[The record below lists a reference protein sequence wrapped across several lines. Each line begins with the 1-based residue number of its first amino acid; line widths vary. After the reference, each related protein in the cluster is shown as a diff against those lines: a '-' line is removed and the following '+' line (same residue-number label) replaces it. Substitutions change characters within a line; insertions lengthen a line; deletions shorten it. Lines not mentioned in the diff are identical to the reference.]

1 MAAENA
7 RQGASAGLC
16 RGIATASSFV
26 VGVAA
31 WRAAGG
37 VGGGVVLRMLRSV
50 ALVPPH
56 PQTLSGPRRLVLTGC
71 ISASVF
77 VGTYSLSQW
86 VSSKLAPRT
95 ATADDGGEESISDDI
110 ANAVAG
116 LMPTLVPEEYMQA
129 FELITKTLTK
139 MDRDLGFLAPFD
151 WPFPIVMAQLR
162 DYTATLP
169 DHGIPTTGKIIEGE
183 ACAEAAETGLHWM
196 RFASAAYGNAFMT
209 ALGLITPQD
218 LSEAGLELPDFADSE
233 LVGLT
238 ATAVHTG
245 VTRDDVLFQADN
257 YFDNGL
263 MNPGHLVAVDHSR
276 NAVVLA
282 FRGTSNLD
290 DALTDLVC
298 VAEPF
303 LYGTDGHAGMIGAAT
318 ALLAQRIELIRG
330 ALGQHP
336 TYRLIVTGHSLG
348 GGVAL
353 IATILLFHSHPD
365 IAPRVECHAFAPPPV
380 VTLSPDLPKE
390 LSDAITVYVRGRDCV
405 PRLSIRSVALLDARL
420 RAVDALPMTLPE
432 RLEALAVGPVYMP
445 PEVLHPPMPPAFDT
459 YPVMVLPGA
468 TILHVLGENEPD
480 SRRND
485 LRMEL
490 SAWES
495 FQPLNAVGIEMVTEH
510 LPHIYE
516 RGFEDL
522 IQVVKS
528 PSDELFDNL

>member
-290 DALTDLVC
+290 VS
-298 VAEPF
+298 
-303 LYGTDGHAGMIGAAT
+303 
-318 ALLAQRIELIRG
+318 R
-330 ALGQHP
+330 QHP
-336 TYRLIVTGHSLG
+336 IPGCIDR
-348 GGVAL
+348 
-353 IATILLFHSHPD
+353 P
-365 IAPRVECHAFAPPPV
+365 C
-380 VTLSPDLPKE
+380 
-390 LSDAITVYVRGRDCV
+390 VRGRTLSVRDRW
-405 PRLSIRSVALLDARL
+405 PRRDDWRGHCI
-420 RAVDALPMTLPE
+420 TCPE
-432 RLEALAVGPVYMP
+432 
-445 PEVLHPPMPPAFDT
+445 
-459 YPVMVLPGA
+459 
-468 TILHVLGENEPD
+468 N
-480 SRRND
+480 
-485 LRMEL
+485 
-490 SAWES
+490 
-495 FQPLNAVGIEMVTEH
+495 
-510 LPHIYE
+510 
-516 RGFEDL
+516 
-522 IQVVKS
+522 
-528 PSDELFDNL
+528 